1 MASKCP
7 WVGPCNILTLTQMLS
22 HEQTVNQIE
31 MHPLLLQND
40 LVNFCNEQKIHIISY
55 SPLGNN
61 TVGLPKLTEN
71 PIVQEVAA
79 KHGATPAQVLIAWG
93 AYRGFSVIPKSV
105 QEERINSNFEQ
116 IVLTK
121 DDFEKISAIGKNK
134 HRFNIPVNFKLAWD
148 INVFGEPAEANATH
162 KVNIR

>member
-1 MASKCP
+1 MFHGTCRLETSAYPILPSTISKVSPKMASKCP

-61 TVGLPKLTEN
+61 SAC
-71 PIVQEVAA
+71 PIF
-79 KHGATPAQVLIAWG
+79 
-93 AYRGFSVIPKSV
+93 AYQYEFRKS
-105 QEERINSNFEQ
+105 
-116 IVLTK
+116 
-121 DDFEKISAIGKNK
+121 D
-134 HRFNIPVNFKLAWD
+134 
-148 INVFGEPAEANATH
+148 
-162 KVNIR
+162 